1 VSSEADVPMTDPETG
16 TRWSRREMLK
26 KSAVAGGVALWAIP
40 AVEVIGTK
48 VAAASTIGVIDCTVY
63 PDSNINTLVGATV
76 SITYNLGSTTGLTDS
91 FTVTTSSSG
100 SVGANSGSTGTLTAS
115 YNTEGN
121 PAYLSIDT
129 TTSDVITY
137 LSVQIDG
144 STVYTLSS
152 KQQTCSPLYIV
163 PGPQPL

>member
-76 SITYNLGSTTGLTDS
+76 SIKYNLGSTTVLKDS
-91 FTVTTSSSG
+91 FTVGTSSYG
-100 SVGANSGSTGTLTAS
+100 PVGANSGSTGTLTAS
-115 YNTEGN
+115 YNEGN